1 MIQIKNPAELK
12 GMIKADELA
21 AQALALAGKNIK
33 AGVSTWELDRIVD
46 EFIRSKG
53 GSCPCYGFEGFPG
66 HNCFSINEQLI
77 HGIPSKK
84 AVLKDGD
91 IISCDIVAELD
102 GFMGDNTKTFTVGEV
117 SDEAKRLMK
126 YTEEALYKGIEQ
138 AVAGNRIGDISHAIE
153 THVKSGGYAVA
164 EKFIG
169 HGVGRDMHED
179 PEVPNYGHQGR
190 GPRLVPGMTIAIE
203 PMICQYDCK
212 IFQSK
217 DGWTVKTKDGG
228 LAAHFEHSNAILKDH
243 TEIMT
248 RFWDDPDFD
257 PETFHF

>member
-12 GMIKADELA
+12 GMIKAGELA
-21 AQALALAGKNIK
+21 AQALALAGKSVR
-33 AGVSTWELDRIVD
+33 AGISTWELDKIVD
-46 EFIRSKG
+46 DFVRSKG
-53 GSCPCYGFEGFPG
+53 GHSPCYGFQGFPG

-91 IISCDIVAELD
+91 IISCDIVAELN
-102 GFMGDNTKTFTVGEV
+102 GFIGDNTRTFTVGEV
-117 SDEAKRLMK
+117 SEEAKRLMK
-126 YTEEALYKGIEQ
+126 FTEEALYKGIEQ

-179 PEVPNYGHQGR
+179 PEVPNEGKAGH
-190 GPRLVPGMTIAIE
+190 GPRLAPGMTIAIE
-203 PMICQYDCK
+203 PMVNSNNRRVNILGDK
-212 IFQSK
+212 
-217 DGWTVKTKDGG
+217 WTVVTTDGS
-228 LAAHFEHSNAILKDH
+228 LSCHFEHSVAVTNGEPLILTLESH
-243 TEIMT
+243 
-248 RFWDDPDFD
+248 
-257 PETFHF
+257 